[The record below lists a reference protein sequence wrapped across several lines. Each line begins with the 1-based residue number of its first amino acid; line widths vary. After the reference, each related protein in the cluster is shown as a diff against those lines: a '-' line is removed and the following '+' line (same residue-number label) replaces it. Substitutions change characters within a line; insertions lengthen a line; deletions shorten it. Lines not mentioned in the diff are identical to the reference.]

1 MPLRF
6 PSNAHTSNISGII
19 VSLVGNN
26 LVTLHRYN
34 KRMMEANKVNIFLSD
49 EAKAFVRS
57 LPEKAKKKVTF
68 NIRKV
73 EGGEMDKDL
82 FKKLNDNIWE
92 LRTSY
97 NGMCYRLLAFWD
109 KERRALIIATH
120 GFVKKTWKVPQKEI
134 DRAEAFMKQYYSNE

>member
-1 MPLRF
+1 ME
-6 PSNAHTSNISGII
+6 
-19 VSLVGNN
+19 V
-26 LVTLHRYN
+26 N
-34 KRMMEANKVNIFLSD
+34 KINIFLSD

-109 KERRALIIATH
+109 KERGALIIATH